1 MSCSC
6 GKKSGSCSCIP
17 AGPIGP
23 QGPAGQTGQ
32 RGNDGLG
39 IRQSYVSDGITP
51 IGNIIYPANTLVFQM
66 TDLSYQSAGLIYSL
80 APLVWVDLVMEN
92 GWTTTA
98 SGTVDRAQYAI
109 SNGMLYLRGVINGV
123 AATQDLFTTI
133 ATLGN
138 SDTIATVVSEYNTP
152 ATQKLMSVYAGGSI
166 LIGSRSAAPYA
177 LDSVPPISIR

>member
-1 MSCSC
+1 MGCNSC
-6 GKKSGSCSCIP
+6 GKSSGCGCIP
-17 AGPIGP
+17 VGPIGERGP
-23 QGPAGQTGQ
+23 QGPTGNPGVNGVGY
-32 RGNDGLG
+32 RYSF
-39 IRQSYVSDGITP
+39 ISDGITP
-51 IGNIIYPANTLVFQM
+51 IGNTIYPANTLVFQM

-98 SGTVDRAQYAI
+98 SGTADRAQYAI
-109 SNGMLYLRGVINGV
+109 SNGMLYLRGVINGA

-138 SDTIATVVSEYNTP
+138 TDTIATVISEYNTP
-152 ATQKLMSVYAGGSI
+152 ATQKLMFVYAGGPI